1 MLPNAEP
8 TIDSEMP
15 DGDATR
21 NTRISTKRPDPG
33 ELKKEV
39 PKRLRIV
46 TKHSRPLWM
55 ATDTVSEQPE
65 KRARLPEDHAEVN
78 PETFVMTLP

>member
-1 MLPNAEP
+1 MA
-8 TIDSEMP
+8 
-15 DGDATR
+15 
-21 NTRISTKRPDPG
+21 KRSDPG
-33 ELKKEV
+33 ELKEEV

-78 PETFVMTLP
+78 PETFVMTLESRGTMETC